1 LRVSLEKAVVRT
13 IDRAFGWLLVL
24 GGLLHAVGSVKG
36 LANRPDVLVWALSGS
51 LAALLLAA
59 INLMRVN
66 RPDDRPL
73 AWVSTA
79 GSIAWGC
86 VAVGFGVSIGN
97 LLDPRAF
104 VHAANAAALAGFS
117 VRTALRAGPS

>member
-1 LRVSLEKAVVRT
+1 VVRT

-79 GSIAWGC
+79 GSIAWGS
-86 VAVGFGVSIGN
+86 FMPPTP
-97 LLDPRAF
+97 PRWRGSAS
-104 VHAANAAALAGFS
+104 AP
-117 VRTALRAGPS
+117 RCGPARRRIRR